1 LSCPPLFEVNS
12 VTVWGYAMS
21 WFVINLLNGMSY
33 GMVLFLIASGMS
45 IVLGAMGI
53 TNLAHG
59 AFYMVGAFVG
69 WTVAVKCGATFGLGI
84 LAGGLSAGLVGLAI
98 ERGLLRHLYKQPNEQ
113 VLLTFGFV
121 YILSNVCL
129 WVWGGWP
136 RMPFTAKFLVGSF
149 EIMGRAYP
157 KARIAIILIGLIL
170 AVGLWWLQDRTR
182 MGAIVRAGMDDKE
195 TTMGLG
201 INLELAFAV
210 IFFISSFIAG
220 AAGVIGAQL
229 LGVRTDLGLEVLL
242 LALIVIIV
250 GGVGSIQGALLG
262 GILIGVV
269 DAFGKAV
276 FPQLAMFTMY
286 LTMIIVLIVRPTG
299 LLGRK
304 I

>member
-1 LSCPPLFEVNS
+1 
-12 VTVWGYAMS
+12 MD
-21 WFVINLLNGMSY
+21 WFVINLLNGVSY
-33 GMVLFLIASGMS
+33 GMVLFLIAAGMS

-59 AFYMVGAFVG
+59 AIYMVGAYVG
-69 WTVAVKCGATFGLGI
+69 WTVAVKGGATFGVGL

-98 ERGLLRHLYKQPNEQ
+98 ERGLLRRLYKQPNEQ

-121 YILSNVCL
+121 YILTNLCL
-129 WVWGGWP
+129 WIWGGWP
-136 RMPFTAKFLVGSF
+136 RMPFTAKFLTGSF

-157 KARIAIILIGLIL
+157 KARVAVIAVGFIL
-170 AVGLWWLQDRTR
+170 AIGLWWVQDRTR

-201 INLELAFAV
+201 INLDRAFSV

-229 LGVRTDLGLEVLL
+229 LGVRTSLGLEVLL

-262 GILIGVV
+262 GILIGVI
-269 DAFGKAV
+269 DNFGKAV
-276 FPQLAMFTMY
+276 FPQFAMFTMY
-286 LTMIIVLIVRPTG
+286 LTMIVVLIVRPTG

-304 I
+304 V

>member
-1 LSCPPLFEVNS
+1 ME
-12 VTVWGYAMS
+12 

-59 AFYMVGAFVG
+59 AIYMVGAFVG
-69 WTVAVKCGATFGLGI
+69 WTVAVAWGAQFWVGV
-84 LAGGLSAGLVGLAI
+84 LAGGFSAGLVGLSI
-98 ERGLLRHLYKQPNEQ
+98 ERGLLRYLYKQPNEQ

-121 YILSNVCL
+121 YILSNLCL
-129 WVWGGWP
+129 WIWGGWP
-136 RMPFTAKFLVGSF
+136 RMPFTAQCLGGSVQ
-149 EIMGRAYP
+149 IMGRAFP
-157 KARIAIILIGLIL
+157 KARLAIILIGFVL
-170 AVGLWWLQDRTR
+170 AIGLWWLQDKTHV
-182 MGAIVRAGMDDKE
+182 GAVVRAGMDNKE
-195 TTMGLG
+195 VVMGLG
-201 INLELAFAV
+201 INLELVFATV
-210 IFFISSFIAG
+210 FFVSSFIAG
-220 AAGVIGAQL
+220 VAGVLGAQL
-229 LGVRTDLGLEVLL
+229 IGVNTDLGMNILL

-262 GILIGVV
+262 GMLIGVI
-269 DAFGKAV
+269 DAFGKAL

-286 LTMIIVLIVRPTG
+286 LTMIVILIVRPTG

>member
-1 LSCPPLFEVNS
+1 
-12 VTVWGYAMS
+12 MD
-21 WFVINLLNGMSY
+21 WFVINLLNGLSY

-59 AFYMVGAFVG
+59 AIYMVGAYVG
-69 WTVAVKCGATFGLGI
+69 WTVAVKWGASFGPGL

-98 ERGLLRHLYKQPNEQ
+98 ERGLLRRLYKQPNEQ

-121 YILSNVCL
+121 YIITNLCL
-129 WVWGGWP
+129 WIWGGWP
-136 RMPFTAKFLVGSF
+136 RMPFTAEFLRGSF
-149 EIMGRAYP
+149 EILGRAYP
-157 KARIAIILIGLIL
+157 KARVAIIVVGFIL
-170 AVGLWWLQDRTR
+170 AVGLWWLQDKTR

-201 INLELAFAV
+201 INLDRAFTV
-210 IFFISSFIAG
+210 IFFVSSFIAG
-220 AAGVIGAQL
+220 TAGVIGAQL
-229 LGVRTDLGLEVLL
+229 LGPRTSLGLEVLL

-262 GILIGVV
+262 GMLIGVI
-269 DAFGKAV
+269 DTFGKAV

-286 LTMIIVLIVRPTG
+286 LTMIVVLIVRPTG

-304 I
+304 V

>member
-1 LSCPPLFEVNS
+1 
-12 VTVWGYAMS
+12 MS
-21 WFVINLLNGMSY
+21 WFVINLLNGVSY

-69 WTVAVKCGATFGLGI
+69 WTVAVKLGATFGLGI
-84 LAGGLSAGLVGLAI
+84 LAGGLSAGLAGLAM

-149 EIMGRAYP
+149 EIMGRSYP
-157 KARIAIILIGLIL
+157 KARIAIILFGLIL
-170 AVGLWWLQDRTR
+170 GVGLWWLQDRTR

-220 AAGVIGAQL
+220 AAGVIGAQM
-229 LGVRTDLGLEVLL
+229 LGVRTDLGMEVLL

-262 GILIGVV
+262 GILIGVI
-269 DAFGKAV
+269 DAFGKAL
-276 FPQLAMFTMY
+276 FPQMAMFTMY

>member
-1 LSCPPLFEVNS
+1 
-12 VTVWGYAMS
+12 MD
-21 WFVINLLNGMSY
+21 WFVINLLNGLSY

-59 AFYMVGAFVG
+59 AIYMVGAYVG
-69 WTVAVKCGATFGLGI
+69 WTVAMHWKATFGLGL
-84 LAGGLSAGLVGLAI
+84 LAGGLAAGLVGMAI
-98 ERGLLRHLYKQPNEQ
+98 ERGLLRRLYKQPNEQ

-121 YILSNVCL
+121 YIITNLCL
-129 WVWGGWP
+129 WIWGGWP
-136 RMPFTAKFLVGSF
+136 RMPFTAEFLRGSF
-149 EIMGRAYP
+149 EILGKTYP
-157 KARIAIILIGLIL
+157 KARVAIILVGLIL
-170 AVGLWWLQDRTR
+170 AIGLWWLQDKTR

-195 TTMGLG
+195 TTMVLG
-201 INLELAFAV
+201 INLDRAFTV

-220 AAGVIGAQL
+220 AAGVLGAQL
-229 LGVRTDLGLEVLL
+229 LGPRTSLGLEVLL

-262 GILIGVV
+262 GILIGVI
-269 DAFGKAV
+269 DTFGRAV

-286 LTMIIVLIVRPTG
+286 LTMIVVLIVRPTG

-304 I
+304 V

>member
-1 LSCPPLFEVNS
+1 
-12 VTVWGYAMS
+12 MD
-21 WFVINLLNGMSY
+21 WFVINLLNGVSY
-33 GMVLFLIASGMS
+33 GMILFLIASGMS

-59 AFYMVGAFVG
+59 AIYMVGAYVG
-69 WTVAVKCGATFGLGI
+69 WTVAVKWGATFGVGL
-84 LAGGLSAGLVGLAI
+84 LAGGLSAGLVGLAM
-98 ERGLLRHLYKQPNEQ
+98 ERGLLRRLYKQPNEQ

-121 YILSNVCL
+121 YILTNLCL
-129 WVWGGWP
+129 WIWSGWP
-136 RMPFTAKFLVGSF
+136 RMPFTAEFLKGSF

-157 KARIAIILIGLIL
+157 KARVAVIVIGLIL
-170 AVGLWWLQDRTR
+170 GVGLWWLQDRTR

-201 INLELAFAV
+201 INLERAFAV
-210 IFFISSFIAG
+210 IFFIASFIAG
-220 AAGVIGAQL
+220 VAGVIGAQL
-229 LGVRTDLGLEVLL
+229 LGVRTSLGLEVLL

-262 GILIGVV
+262 GILIGVI
-269 DAFGKAV
+269 DSFGRAV

-286 LTMIIVLIVRPTG
+286 LTMLVVLIVRPAG

-304 I
+304 V